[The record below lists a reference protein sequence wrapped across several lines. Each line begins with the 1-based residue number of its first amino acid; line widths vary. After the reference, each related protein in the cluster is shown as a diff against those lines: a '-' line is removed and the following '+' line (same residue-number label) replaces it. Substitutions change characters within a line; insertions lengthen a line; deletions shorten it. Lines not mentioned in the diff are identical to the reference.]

1 MCGLHRGECVSHNTL
16 YVHCIRYASLSFSLS
31 HQACADLRSYVQS
44 RLENCKRGW
53 QRFEEETKRFSE
65 DLVLKSV
72 ANNSHTHSSKG
83 DSSALEGSNV
93 GRSQAISGKGSSFG
107 GGNSARSKGSFGDFD
122 GDDDPDQQMIVKLR
136 NDGKY
141 AQEVVLH
148 AGDDEEEGE
157 GEGDGEGLT
166 MAQRLQRQA
175 DHMKAMRRMDAASSK
190 FHRSASSSSKGQ
202 MILGTLKDTADTV
215 VFYK

>member
-1 MCGLHRGECVSHNTL
+1 M
-16 YVHCIRYASLSFSLS
+16 
-31 HQACADLRSYVQS
+31 QS
-44 RLENCKRGW
+44 RLENCKRGC

-148 AGDDEEEGE
+148 AGDEEEEGE
-157 GEGDGEGLT
+157 RGGGEGDAEGEGLT